1 MIGIL
6 GFRDNDNL
14 YEIDVNKEPIYEDF
28 SIDKQLNKG
37 QILIKD

>member
-14 YEIDVNKEPIYEDF
+14 YEIDVNKEPIYEGF